1 MSTRIQRFDPRQ
13 NMKGNTYEIFHYL
26 DIKTRHMDVH
36 YHDFYEVFVFI
47 DGEVDYWVEGSIY
60 HLKPGD
66 ILLINPFELHKP
78 IPRSDTENYERIV
91 LWINK
96 SYISSISEGLL
107 ETCFDKTAEGY
118 KNIIRPSHSQ
128 KKEILELFD
137 AMLKEYHSENFANV
151 LCTYGVFLQI
161 MASLNRIALTKT
173 DDSADKYRSTTLIS
187 DVLDY
192 ISKHYNE
199 EITLDIIAKHFFVSK
214 YHLSHEFSKN
224 IGTGIHRYITLKRL
238 NVAKDLLLDG
248 VTAGQASILCGF
260 SDYTNFFRAFKAEFG
275 VSPRDFAQGK

>member
-1 MSTRIQRFDPRQ
+1 MRGKTQRFDPRQ
-13 NMKGNTYEIFHYL
+13 NMNGNTYEIFHYL

-47 DGEVDYWVEGSIY
+47 DGEVDYWIEGSIY

-91 LWINK
+91 LWIDK
-96 SYISSISEGLL
+96 AYISAIDGGTL
-107 ETCFDKTAEGY
+107 ESCFDKTAESY
-118 KNIIRPSHSQ
+118 KNIMRPTLSQ
-128 KKEILELFD
+128 KQEIHDLFEE
-137 AMLKEYHSENFANV
+137 MLREYHSEDFGSDI
-151 LCTYGVFLQI
+151 CTYGIFLQI
-161 MASLNRIALTKT
+161 MTFLNRISHTKT
-173 DDSADKYRSTTLIS
+173 NDSAEKYRSTTLIS
-187 DVLDY
+187 EVLDY

-199 EITLDIIAKHFFVSK
+199 EITLDIIAKQFFVSK

-238 NVAKDLLLDG
+238 NVAKDLLSEG
-248 VTAGQASILCGF
+248 VTAGQTSILCGF

-275 VSPRDFAQGK
+275 VSPRDFLQCK